1 MCGVDVKVNKEV
13 DKDDWCLSQR
23 FELVENKLEFNPIY
37 CRDRIKEI
45 DSLVENLEEERVSLV
60 QALEDEGFALI
71 STVLVNATPVEDM
84 SDWKNW
90 KEGDLLTF
98 SERGSDY
105 DFTVGKNYGF
115 IKVDEDDDI
124 LVLDDSGEE
133 NGYQVTA
140 EMFKW
145 HSRPQ

>member
-1 MCGVDVKVNKEV
+1 
-13 DKDDWCLSQR
+13 
-23 FELVENKLEFNPIY
+23 
-37 CRDRIKEI
+37 
-45 DSLVENLEEERVSLV
+45 
-60 QALEDEGFALI
+60 
-71 STVLVNATPVEDM
+71 M